1 LTGSIPRVLPVA
13 FLSPA
18 GLLTGA
24 GGFAAA
30 IAIGAFLGQASAVL
44 KSTSEDD
51 RRRITAEGGL
61 AGLIVM
67 IGLILVS
74 LSGR

>member
-1 LTGSIPRVLPVA
+1 VLPVS

-18 GLLTGA
+18 ALLTGA

-30 IAIGAFLGQASAVL
+30 IAIGAFFGQAHAILS
-44 KSTSEDD
+44 STSDQD
-51 RRRITAEGGL
+51 RRWSTAVGGF
-61 AGLIVM
+61 AGLIAM

-74 LSGR
+74 LSVD